1 MVLPLQ
7 GIRVVDLTRALA
19 GPYCAMMLGDAG
31 ADVVKIEMPGTGDET
46 RTWGPPFVN
55 GESAYFLSYNRNKRS
70 ITLDLKSEGGREILW
85 RLLDEADVLL
95 ENFSPGTISRLGF
108 GYDVVSDRVP
118 SIIYCSI
125 SGFGQ
130 TGPSA
135 HRAAYD
141 QILQGEGG
149 LMSITGE
156 PGGVPIK
163 VGVPIADILAGMLAA
178 FAVVTALYARASI
191 GMGQYID
198 TSLLDGQIAIL
209 GNQAGRYFATG
220 EPPRASGNHHPQ
232 IAPYGLAS
240 TADGYVNIAVANE
253 EIWRRFCAALDLDAL
268 FEDPR
273 FARNPDRVANLDA
286 LWQAI
291 EPRTRQLSTAQ
302 LLERLEAAKVPCGA
316 IRNLAEVFADPQV
329 ARLGLVQTVHHRAI
343 GDLRVTGVPFRLS
356 QTPGAVRL
364 PPPTLGEHTDEVL
377 MELGY
382 TRAEIR
388 RFRDQ
393 GAI

>member
-1 MVLPLQ
+1 MAPPLE

-19 GPYCAMMLGDAG
+19 GPYCTMMLGDAG
-31 ADVVKIEMPGTGDET
+31 ADVIKIEIPGTGDET
-46 RTWGPPFVN
+46 RTWGPPFIN

-70 ITLDLKSEGGREILW
+70 ITLNLKSDGGREILW
-85 RLLDEADVLL
+85 RLLAEADVLV
-95 ENFSPGTISRLGF
+95 ENFSPGTMDRLGF
-108 GYDVVSDRVP
+108 GYEAVAGRVP

-149 LMSITGE
+149 LMSVTGE
-156 PGGVPIK
+156 PDGVPIK
-163 VGVPIADILAGMLAA
+163 VGVPIVDIVAGIFAA
-178 FAVVTALYARASI
+178 FAVVTALYARAST

-232 IAPYGLAS
+232 IAPYGLIA
-240 TADGYVNIAVANE
+240 TADGYANIAVANE
-253 EIWRRFCAALDLDAL
+253 EIWRRFCTALELETLLQDA
-268 FEDPR
+268 R
-273 FARNPDRVANLDA
+273 FASNPDRVAHRDA
-286 LWQAI
+286 LIAAI
-291 EPRTRQLSTAQ
+291 EARTRQIKTAD
-302 LLERLEAAKVPCGA
+302 LLERLSAARVPCGA
-316 IRNLAEVFADPQV
+316 IHNLAEVFADPQV
-329 ARLGLVQTVHHRAI
+329 AHLRLVQTIHHRTVGA
-343 GDLRVTGVPFRLS
+343 LRLTGVPFRLS
-356 QTPGAVRL
+356 QTPAAVRL
-364 PPPTLGEHTDEVL
+364 PPPTLGEHTTQVL
-377 MELGY
+377 IELGY
-382 TRAEIR
+382 SMPEIQR
-388 RFRDQ
+388 LREQ